1 MKGWLLDTNVIAEV
15 SGAKP
20 DRKVAQWI
28 ESVPEHTL
36 YLSILTLGEYQKG
49 IHHLPAGD
57 KRRPR
62 LVRSVAA
69 LEARFAGR
77 VLSVSDATVLRWGAI
92 SGEAKRL
99 TAHSPS
105 VIDTLLAATA
115 IEHGLY
121 LATRNV
127 AHVTQ
132 SGAVVFNP
140 WKDNPEQFSVSW
152 NRR

>member
-1 MKGWLLDTNVIAEV
+1 MNGWLLDTNVIAEV

-20 DRKVAQWI
+20 DPKVAKWI
-28 ESVPEHTL
+28 ESPPEHTL
-36 YLSILTLGEYQKG
+36 YLSILTIGEYQKG
-49 IHHLPAGD
+49 IQHLPPGD

-62 LVRSVAA
+62 LQRAIAA

-77 VLSVSDATVLRWGAI
+77 VLPVSDQIVLHWGAI
-92 SGEAKRL
+92 SGEVKRL
-99 TAHSPS
+99 TGHSPS

-127 AHVTQ
+127 ADVIN
-132 SGAVVFNP
+132 SGSVVFNP
-140 WKDNPEQFSVSW
+140 WKDDPEQFPL
-152 NRR
+152 